1 MIITEETKKAFNLTE
16 DDCEKIAK
24 MTRQG
29 KSLGESLVALGK
41 ATRKVVDV
49 KADKKPKAQREIKI
63 DPVKDWLLRFV
74 AIPLEGC
81 VGNKDMTYNV
91 SCVLRDGTKKIDLTI
106 NGESYSLTL
115 TKHKKKV

>member
-41 ATRKVVDV
+41 ATRK
-49 KADKKPKAQREIKI
+49 
-63 DPVKDWLLRFV
+63 DWLLRCV

-81 VGNKDMTYNV
+81 VGNKDMTYDV